1 MKKNRNF
8 LSLMHNFYFPLF
20 FVCFLQWVCIWQAHF
35 PNNFS
40 DFFFVQWSTLR
51 KVCCFCW
58 QILIKGTWPSTA
70 LCTLHPALEVEGL
83 LERQQQFAYRRKH
96 AWVQNSTTVG
106 RGSSE
111 GTGTADDIVVHLSG
125 WLCILCL
132 KTYWLD
138 EKIQSPFV

>member
-83 LERQQQFAYRRKH
+83 LEQQQQFAYRRKH

-106 RGSSE
+106 E
-111 GTGTADDIVVHLSG
+111 GEVPKELGLLMTLLCSWVAGCATPASRLTG
-125 WLCILCL
+125 
-132 KTYWLD
+132 
-138 EKIQSPFV
+138 